1 MFGVNKRRRRR
12 RRRSEMRLGIKSIEY
27 KSSTTRPQLS
37 LRPVLNYWQ
46 IYGPR
51 LFGGLVLA
59 FLVWITYMLFSSP
72 EFFVYGANIQGNV
85 AVTRREIYNVSG
97 IDSQSVFWLSS
108 AEISEQIM
116 TLPNIKSATVSIF
129 LPAEVII
136 QVVERRPELVW
147 QSGDTI
153 WWVDQEGTIVPPK
166 EEVEGMLRIIDD
178 DRQPLETGFQI
189 DLAIIKGAQMLR
201 VLAPD
206 VSVIRYSRAKGLTVA
221 TPEGWPVYLGDG
233 HEIRAKL
240 VVLTNV
246 LANLKERNITP
257 AYIDVRNPLRPVYQP
272 NAVIRIEQPAGVPV
286 NPPSSGSIVQ

>member
-12 RRRSEMRLGIKSIEY
+12 RRSEMRLGTKTIEY
-27 KSSTTRPQLS
+27 KSSTTRPRLS
-37 LRPVLNYWQ
+37 LSPVFDYWQ
-46 IYGPR
+46 AYGAK
-51 LFGGLVLA
+51 LFGAGMLVL
-59 FLVWITYMLFSSP
+59 LVWITYMLFSSP
-72 EFFVYGANIQGNV
+72 EFFVYGAEIQGNV

-108 AEISEQIM
+108 AEIAKRIM
-116 TLPNIKSATVSIF
+116 TLPNIKSATVSIL
-129 LPAEVII
+129 LPAEVFI

-147 QSGDTI
+147 QSGDTV

-178 DRQPLETGFQI
+178 DRQPLEAGYQI
-189 DLAIIKGAQMLR
+189 DMTIIKGAQMLR

-221 TPEGWPVYLGDG
+221 TPEGWSVYLGDG
-233 HEIRAKL
+233 REMRAKL
-240 VVLTNV
+240 VVLTRV
-246 LANLKERNITP
+246 LAYLKERNITP

-272 NAVIRIEQPAGVPV
+272 NAIIRIEQPAGVPV
-286 NPPSSGSIVQ
+286 NQPGSVSIDQ

>member
-1 MFGVNKRRRRR
+1 M
-12 RRRSEMRLGIKSIEY
+12 
-27 KSSTTRPQLS
+27 
-37 LRPVLNYWQ
+37 
-46 IYGPR
+46 
-51 LFGGLVLA
+51 
-59 FLVWITYMLFSSP
+59 LVWIAYIFFTSS
-72 EFFVYGANIQGNV
+72 EFFVYGADIQGNV

-108 AEISEQIM
+108 AEIAEQIM
-116 TLPNIKSATVSIF
+116 TLPNIKSATVSIL

-147 QSGDTI
+147 QSGNSV

-178 DRQPLETGFQI
+178 DRQPLEAGFQI

-286 NPPSSGSIVQ
+286 NPPGVSSID